1 MPNGTS
7 AVCHLTTNI
16 TTDKFQKCKTCAL
29 FKKVLACYIASLV
42 FMNPPSD
49 TRLYRLAIRT
59 TRMVGSPT
67 SLVLHSIF
75 FVGIFGLGLFGVE
88 FSKILLILTT
98 LVSLE
103 AIYLA
108 IFIQISVNMQSQRL
122 RHVRQDVEE
131 IQRDVEEIQED
142 VAGIEKDVDEIQE
155 DVEEIQED
163 VEEMSEEDSATPPH
177 ISISQVEHSLEVLL
191 KEVRELKSQ
200 EKR

>member
-1 MPNGTS
+1 
-7 AVCHLTTNI
+7 
-16 TTDKFQKCKTCAL
+16 
-29 FKKVLACYIASLV
+29 
-42 FMNPPSD
+42 MNPPSD

-59 TRMVGSPT
+59 TRVIGSPI
-67 SLVLHSIF
+67 SLVLHSLF
-75 FVGIFGLGLFGVE
+75 FVGIFGLGFFGVE

-98 LVSLE
+98 IVSLE

-163 VEEMSEEDSATPPH
+163 VEEMSEEDSVAIPH
-177 ISISQVEHSLEVLL
+177 VSISQVEHSLEALL

-200 EKR
+200 EKS